1 MKDTIVQVTGF
12 TAPFRGS
19 PAEMFLSEE
28 DAAVLHERW
37 NDSAWSE
44 RLDCGGGEYSI
55 SCEQILEV
63 PLQDFARV
71 YGKTLSSRILSAV
84 RGGI

>member
-12 TAPFRGS
+12 TAPFRGT
-19 PAEMFLSEE
+19 PAERFLSEE
-28 DAAVLHERW
+28 DAAILHERW
-37 NDSAWSE
+37 NNREWSE

-55 SCEQILEV
+55 SCEQVLDV
-63 PLQDFARV
+63 PLQEFARV
-71 YGKTLSSRILSAV
+71 YGKATSSRILSAV